1 MAARTRSRVSSDTI
15 GCPLET
21 RETVWEETPARRA
34 TSAMEASLRGG
45 LTMARPCSCTRPPPS
60 SYEPFTVRGVLFRPR
75 GVLAPRGFLGDDP
88 VGRLPVAASRRVRT
102 AWDQGVG
109 SPAFVPLPVGR
120 RRHEGPDAAMCPTR
134 RHGSWGTNP

>member
-45 LTMARPCSCTRPPPS
+45 L
-60 SYEPFTVRGVLFRPR
+60 FRPR
-75 GVLAPRGFLGDDP
+75 GVLAPREFLGDDP